1 MSNQLEI
8 AYNTLS
14 KAFEN
19 QKNKNTAT
27 IQEIDICIAS
37 ALEEFNNSR
46 YLQIQSDIEKV
57 KAKINE
63 TRTKVNSLK
72 KDVKEMQM
80 KPINLRA
87 LTTENTALAKENE
100 SLKKVIFSMNQWKNQ
115 SGE

>member
-14 KAFEN
+14 NAFEN
-19 QKNKNTAT
+19 QKIKNTAT
-27 IQEIDICIAS
+27 IQEINICIAS
-37 ALEEFNNSR
+37 ALEEFNNSS
-46 YLQIQSDIEKV
+46 YLKLQSDIEKV
-57 KAKINE
+57 KVKIKE
-63 TRTKVNSLK
+63 TRTKINALK

-87 LTTENTALAKENE
+87 LSTENTALAKENE
-100 SLKKVIFSMNQWKNQ
+100 SLKKVILSMNQWKNQ